1 MKRPLLILTFSTVLI
16 LALVL
21 GYIVGS
27 IRAARLV
34 NLNGQID
41 SMIFA
46 FAVAD
51 ATRTGNSNIIY
62 PDTHSIVSST
72 YQEVTNDSWL
82 WDKLLIPVV
91 KWDRGNVFPEVSF
104 GVSDA
109 GRSLTAQV
117 GKFLRETEN
126 QSNRLTTTNQTS
138 PKLSPGS

>member
-1 MKRPLLILTFSTVLI
+1 MKRPLLILAFSTVMIFGLI
-16 LALVL
+16 I

-34 NLNGQID
+34 NLNSRIET
-41 SMIFA
+41 MNFA

-62 PDTHSIVSST
+62 PDCHSIVSST

-82 WDKLLIPVV
+82 RDKLLIPIV
-91 KWDRGNVFPEVSF
+91 KWDTSDAFPKVSF

-109 GRSLTAQV
+109 GRSLAAQA

-126 QSNRLTTTNQTS
+126 QSNRLTTTNQTL